1 MYTIYYM
8 SSVYTFIKQVKGLLI
23 VKNVH
28 LQVVVHVSYKPKQ
41 KRRMNITEKKIFLM
55 LLILDLQL

>member
-41 KRRMNITEKKIFLM
+41 KRRMNITEKKYFLCC
-55 LLILDLQL
+55 